1 MLAGEG
7 SQTTESGRAAAV
19 EGFLPVPMRP
29 SARGY
34 IMSALE
40 QGPQNRNLHQPS
52 GPILVMPPPPQR
64 PSKWELWRR
73 RIFLM
78 IFVLFCLE
86 IGIILTVAPWTTF
99 WTSNSLL
106 ASYPKLREILMYP
119 FVRGVVSGVG
129 VTDIWLAIAEAV
141 RYREP

>member
-1 MLAGEG
+1 
-7 SQTTESGRAAAV
+7 
-19 EGFLPVPMRP
+19 
-29 SARGY
+29 
-34 IMSALE
+34 MSALE
-40 QGPQNRNLHQPS
+40 QGPQDRNLPQPNA
-52 GPILVMPPPPQR
+52 PVLVMPPPLPR
-64 PSKWELWRR
+64 PGKGELWRR

-99 WTSNSLL
+99 WTDNSLL
-106 ASYPKLREILMYP
+106 AGYPKLREILMYP

-129 VTDIWLAIAEAV
+129 VTDIWLAISEAA